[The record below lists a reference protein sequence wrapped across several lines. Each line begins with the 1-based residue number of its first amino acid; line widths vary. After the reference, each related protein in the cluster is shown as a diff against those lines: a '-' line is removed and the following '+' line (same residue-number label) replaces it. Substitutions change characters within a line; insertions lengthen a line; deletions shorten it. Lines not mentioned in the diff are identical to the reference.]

1 VLGAAAAG
9 LLSACTTTG
18 TRGPD
23 APRSARASGG
33 GSSSGAAAPPSA
45 SASSSSA
52 ASPAPSPTPSIDLQA
67 APASVIARSHV
78 PILCYHQIR
87 DWTPRDSSADR
98 AYIMPPATFTAQL
111 DALSASGYTTVT
123 PDQLLAHLTTGA
135 PLPER
140 PVMLTYDDA
149 DADGYDVALPQMLQR
164 GFTGTYFL
172 MTVVLGKQHYLS
184 ADQVRELE
192 RAGMTIA
199 AHTWD
204 HHRVDRYSGNDW
216 QVQID
221 RPTQEIAAIV
231 GHPVRY
237 FAYPYGAWSP
247 AAFEH
252 LQAAGF
258 SAAFQL
264 DAAPLDPV
272 HPLFTIERKIANPTW
287 STSTLL
293 RELATGF

>member
-9 LLSACTTTG
+9 LLSACTG
-18 TRGPD
+18 AGADSPD
-23 APRSARASGG
+23 APRPG
-33 GSSSGAAAPPSA
+33 GSPGASAAQPPAPAASTTSAAAPTA
-45 SASSSSA
+45 
-52 ASPAPSPTPSIDLQA
+52 SPTPSIDLQA

-98 AYIMPPATFTAQL
+98 AYITPPATFTAHL
-111 DALSASGYTTVT
+111 DALAASGRTTVT

-135 PLPER
+135 PLPDR
-140 PVMLTYDDA
+140 PVMLTYDDS
-149 DADGYDVALPQMLQR
+149 DVDGYDVALPQMQQR

-184 ADQVRELE
+184 EDQVRELD

-204 HHRVDRYSGNDW
+204 HHRVDRYSGDDW
-216 QVQID
+216 RVQID
-221 RPTQEIAAIV
+221 RPTQEIAAVV

-252 LQAAGF
+252 LQEAGF

-264 DAAPLDPV
+264 DGAPLDPG
-272 HPLFTIERKIANPTW
+272 HPLLTIRRKIANPYW

-293 RELATGF
+293 RELDTGF